1 MVEKTVHWSLRAN
14 RDKLAIFEYW
24 INRNRSIT
32 YAQKLERLFNE
43 AMKLAATFPEAG
55 TPTNTKKVRYRQIR
69 HFKIFYQISEKSLIV
84 LLIWDDRRDTANLP
98 YLD

>member
-1 MVEKTVHWSLRAN
+1 MAEKTVHWSLRAN
-14 RDKLAIFEYW
+14 KDKLAIFAYW
-24 INRNRSIT
+24 INRNQSIT

-43 AMKLAATFPEAG
+43 AMKLAVIFPQAG
-55 TPTNTKKVRYRQIR
+55 TPTNTEKVRYRQVR
-69 HFKIFYQISEKSLIV
+69 HFKIFYQFSEKSLTV